1 MDNKKKRKKKINL
14 NIQSFYANCKR
25 PESRV
30 IDIQSLGKF
39 KFIHRENKLKQKKID
54 DAIWNI
60 QNEIMLEKNY
70 LYTFEYRYDKF

>member
-1 MDNKKKRKKKINL
+1 M
-14 NIQSFYANCKR
+14 
-25 PESRV
+25 

>member
-1 MDNKKKRKKKINL
+1 MDNKKKKKKINL

-30 IDIQSLGKF
+30 IDIQLLEKF
-39 KFIHRENKLKQKKID
+39 KSIHRENKLKQKKKVD

-60 QNEIMLEKNY
+60 RNEIMLEKNY